1 MKLKRDFNYA
11 LPYALHDAY
20 ISNMHYHQGTL
31 TLDFDQGFYDIGR
44 DCAVGGSVYFDSI
57 DPAFSEVLVYK
68 RKGNK
73 VKGKVMSLKKF
84 IKKYGEEELQ
94 LIDEYYDDDSAKYG
108 GTILCDDDMLYF
120 EMNIIILGDMY
131 YLLDA
136 NDLDEEEDS
145 EEGQDDEV
153 EEDENN
159 EDADDDEEDGDVAET
174 LEDIEEALDH
184 LEKKE
189 LPWAERVLVKNTTFE
204 QRRKIVED
212 SLGGDVTCAGD
223 DVIAEMYND
232 YIDGKIELAD
242 INREYMKMM
251 GGE

>member
-1 MKLKRDFNYA
+1 MEIKDRSSVIFN
-11 LPYALHDAY
+11 
-20 ISNMHYHQGTL
+20 NK
-31 TLDFDQGFYDIGR
+31 
-44 DCAVGGSVYFDSI
+44 I
-57 DPAFSEVLVYK
+57 DKKTIRAGIKSK
-68 RKGNK
+68 A
-73 VKGKVMSLKKF
+73 KF

-108 GTILCDDDMLYF
+108 GTILCDDDVLYF

-159 EDADDDEEDGDVAET
+159 EDADDDEEDDDVAET